1 MNARALDGS
10 RLLKWYP
17 PRWRGRYGE
26 EMVALMEDVLDGQ
39 APSRRLRLSL
49 VWAGLRERGH
59 EAGLLG
65 KTAPAVERARAGSLL
80 VLCAWSVFMVAGIS
94 FAKITEHFG
103 QVVPARNLALPNGS
117 FDTVYVV
124 AIVGGLLVVC
134 GACVALPAFLR
145 FLRDGGWPSIRAHVL
160 RAAVSTVVFIGAGA
174 ALLGLADTLSPAQ
187 RNGGLLYHP
196 VVWYYL
202 LAVIATALLAA
213 LALGLWTVAAVV
225 ITGRLALGQPVLSV
239 EAALAGG
246 LSVAMFLMT
255 AATAVWWGA
264 IASSAPWFL
273 QGIRPRQGVSAFS
286 PTLLET
292 IALMLVACAIAGFG
306 VIRVAR
312 SWRDLRLA

>member
-134 GACVALPAFLR
+134 GSVHRATRV
-145 FLRDGGWPSIRAHVL
+145 PSVL
-160 RAAVSTVVFIGAGA
+160 AR
-174 ALLGLADTLSPAQ
+174 
-187 RNGGLLYHP
+187 
-196 VVWYYL
+196 W
-202 LAVIATALLAA
+202 
-213 LALGLWTVAAVV
+213 
-225 ITGRLALGQPVLSV
+225 RLAFDTSPRV
-239 EAALAGG
+239 AGG
-246 LSVAMFLMT
+246 GVDRCIHWCGCRT
-255 AATAVWWGA
+255 
-264 IASSAPWFL
+264 
-273 QGIRPRQGVSAFS
+273 PRLG
-286 PTLLET
+286 
-292 IALMLVACAIAGFG
+292 
-306 VIRVAR
+306 
-312 SWRDLRLA
+312 